1 MRDRDFIAQCI
12 VCLMSIGLT
21 VRCVFFASEVDKLKA
36 ENIKLRLNQMPLREP
51 NGKFKKNA

>member
-1 MRDRDFIAQCI
+1 MAHAIH
-12 VCLMSIGLT
+12 VT
-21 VRCVFFASEVDKLKA
+21 EKVDKLKA